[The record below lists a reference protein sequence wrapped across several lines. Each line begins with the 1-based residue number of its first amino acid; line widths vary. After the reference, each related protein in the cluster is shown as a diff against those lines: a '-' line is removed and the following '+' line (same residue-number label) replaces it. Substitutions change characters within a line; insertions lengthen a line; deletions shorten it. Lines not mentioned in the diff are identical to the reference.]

1 MIALY
6 MQAFNNSL
14 LCGLSYN
21 EIIKRLNLS
30 NKTFY
35 KYLKEL
41 LDLGYII
48 LIDPNKPN
56 FEDLIYELDISG
68 YEYTNSSLYL
78 KIF

>member
-1 MIALY
+1 

-35 KYLKEL
+35 KYLNEL
-41 LDLGYII
+41 VTLGYII
-48 LIDPNKPN
+48 VINPQNPIFDDQLY
-56 FEDLIYELDISG
+56 FLDII
-68 YEYTNSSLYL
+68 EYSYSKSSLFINFSG
-78 KIF
+78 KNFF